1 MWKLFTYGKI
11 FTHGKI
17 KSGRKLTK
25 KKQKQKKNR
34 KKKGSKKRERVP
46 FCQEKKKSFMK
57 PLVLAEFYAG
67 VQISSKE
74 VAVKPKF
81 FKHNA
86 KNEVSFHLC
95 KY

>member
-1 MWKLFTYGKI
+1 
-11 FTHGKI
+11 
-17 KSGRKLTK
+17 
-25 KKQKQKKNR
+25 
-34 KKKGSKKRERVP
+34 
-46 FCQEKKKSFMK
+46 MK
-57 PLVLAEFYAG
+57 PLVLAELYAG
-67 VQISSKE
+67 FQISSKE

>member
-1 MWKLFTYGKI
+1 ME
-11 FTHGKI
+11 
-17 KSGRKLTK
+17 KSKAEESQLK
-25 KKQKQKKNR
+25 KNQKQRKNR
-34 KKKGSKKRERVP
+34 KKKQVQRREKEYHSVKKR
-46 FCQEKKKSFMK
+46 KKSFMK
-57 PLVLAEFYAG
+57 PLVLAELYAG